1 MLEEKLN
8 LDNIPHFKQ
17 AELERRMDDV
27 LRLVD
32 EGQSPVVIHDEK
44 DRRFFLF
51 GWEDFF
57 QRFGWL
63 YSAEEKAA
71 IEATCAEYEENTR
84 DLVFK

>member
-27 LRLVD
+27 LQLVE

-44 DRRFFLF
+44 DRRFLLF
-51 GWEDFF
+51 AWEDFF
-57 QRFGWL
+57 LRLGWL
-63 YSAEEKAA
+63 YSAEEKAGSDA
-71 IEATCAEYEENTR
+71 ACADYEEHTR
-84 DLVFK
+84 ELVLK